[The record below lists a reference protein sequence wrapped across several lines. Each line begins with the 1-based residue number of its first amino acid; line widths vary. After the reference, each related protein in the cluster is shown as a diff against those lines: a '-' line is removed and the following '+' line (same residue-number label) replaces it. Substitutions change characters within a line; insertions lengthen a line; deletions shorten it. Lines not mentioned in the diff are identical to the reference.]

1 MITGTAT
8 TTTTTTTTTYNNNN
22 TTTTTTTTPTTTT
35 TTIANTTT
43 RIHIKLLDYFA
54 MSRISEVKAAYLL
67 TLVQLSKDS
76 RVVEECMKDDLIG
89 KLANEITQTKDV
101 TMWDSISQLLLAVV
115 SLNDKPDMQ
124 YIPNIIKILR
134 LICVSKTPLKVLR

>member
-1 MITGTAT
+1 MITGTTATTIATNITIT
-8 TTTTTTTTTYNNNN
+8 TTTTTNTIATLNAN
-22 TTTTTTTTPTTTT
+22 TTTT
-35 TTIANTTT
+35 TTT

-89 KLANEITQTKDV
+89 KLAKEITQTKDV
-101 TMWDSISQLLLAVV
+101 AMWDSISQLLLAVV